1 MSDDS
6 EKKNINFGDVLKKVV
21 TTGIGAAF
29 MTEEAVKSM
38 VSELPLPKEM
48 VSGLLQNA
56 KESKKEFVESIKN
69 ELKTYLSKI
78 DASKEIE
85 KVLEKYDMEVN
96 ATISFKKK
104 KKAADNDSDKE

>member
-21 TTGIGAAF
+21 STGIGAAF
-29 MTEEAVKSM
+29 MTEEAVKNM

-48 VSGLLQNA
+48 ISGLLQNA
-56 KESKKEFVESIKN
+56 QATKKEFVASIKN
-69 ELKTYLSKI
+69 ELKSYLDKI

-104 KKAADNDSDKE
+104 QKKESES

>member
-38 VSELPLPKEM
+38 VNDLPLPKELI
-48 VSGLLQNA
+48 SGLLQNA
-56 KESKKEFVESIKN
+56 KDSKKEFVDSIKN
-69 ELKTYLSKI
+69 ELKSYLAKI

-104 KKAADNDSDKE
+104 QKKESDT